1 MPGLRTVLSLA
12 AQNVC
17 AVFQGVAKV
26 ILGRSCN
33 LWWRITQ
40 SFGAVTGWPGA
51 LAAPEG
57 PHRAGRRWATTFRLL
72 GRVVTAVLHLNQMR
86 MAEACL

>member
-1 MPGLRTVLSLA
+1 MQGLRTVLSLA

-26 ILGRSCN
+26 ILGRSCK

-57 PHRAGRRWATTFRLL
+57 PHRAGRRDP
-72 GRVVTAVLHLNQMR
+72 TAREGGGQR
-86 MAEACL
+86 PSACLAEL